1 MCLRA
6 DATTSAIHVRLILPG
21 EGHGDY
27 PPRLCHTPFTRIWPH
42 EELCRFS
49 ALDHCSAPFSR
60 ACWLALAPPTL
71 LGRGSRHCHG
81 INITHNLGSEC
92 KRLIKYLAGQKCSS
106 VLRPRRHHTRHARV
120 PDQLTH
126 VLIGVNE
133 NTEVYAIDGRLP
145 VFDAH
150 LAFQVFRGLG

>member
-21 EGHGDY
+21 ECHGDY

-92 KRLIKYLAGQKCSS
+92 KRLVSSTDTAQKDVTS
-106 VLRPRRHHTRHARV
+106 VSVRNTNLRLRFGLVPLCLNARAHTSINRRISV
-120 PDQLTH
+120 EDF
-126 VLIGVNE
+126 
-133 NTEVYAIDGRLP
+133 RLKELP
-145 VFDAH
+145 MIRW
-150 LAFQVFRGLG
+150 QRR

>member
-21 EGHGDY
+21 ECHGDY

-81 INITHNLGSEC
+81 INFAQNGIVGEIAIFRQQLAHHFHGLSTRALNLQSSSWAHILAKGVWHS
-92 KRLIKYLAGQKCSS
+92 LAG
-106 VLRPRRHHTRHARV
+106 
-120 PDQLTH
+120 
-126 VLIGVNE
+126 N
-133 NTEVYAIDGRLP
+133 LP
-145 VFDAH
+145 
-150 LAFQVFRGLG
+150 

>member
-21 EGHGDY
+21 ECHGDY

-81 INITHNLGSEC
+81 INSTHSYERGCQEKKLLPAPGED
-92 KRLIKYLAGQKCSS
+92 AGVVTYIQPHR
-106 VLRPRRHHTRHARV
+106 VLRGVVGLAALPRRT
-120 PDQLTH
+120 
-126 VLIGVNE
+126 
-133 NTEVYAIDGRLP
+133 
-145 VFDAH
+145 F
-150 LAFQVFRGLG
+150 

>member
-1 MCLRA
+1 
-6 DATTSAIHVRLILPG
+6 LPG
-21 EGHGDY
+21 ECHGDY

-81 INITHNLGSEC
+81 INCTHDQVLSVMRAGYRSLHRLTVKETAFESLPLQLVMVPIPIAPENLVMFVSGG
-92 KRLIKYLAGQKCSS
+92 L
-106 VLRPRRHHTRHARV
+106 
-120 PDQLTH
+120 
-126 VLIGVNE
+126 
-133 NTEVYAIDGRLP
+133 NTTTNTIPG
-145 VFDAH
+145 
-150 LAFQVFRGLG
+150 